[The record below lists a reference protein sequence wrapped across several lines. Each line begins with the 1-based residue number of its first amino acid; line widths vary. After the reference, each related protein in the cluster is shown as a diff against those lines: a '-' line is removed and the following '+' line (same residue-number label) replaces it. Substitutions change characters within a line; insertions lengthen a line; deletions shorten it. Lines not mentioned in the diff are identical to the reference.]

1 VLAGVGFLSSVS
13 PQVDLEVTFLEEM
26 HFAEGAVEIG
36 DLIQVCILLVE
47 SESRVT
53 RVRLGTALVRALE
66 PFQLF
71 LPFFLRK
78 V

>member
-13 PQVDLEVTFLEEM
+13 PQVDLEVTFLKEM

-53 RVRLGTALVRALE
+53 RVRLGAPLVRALE

-71 LPFFLRK
+71 LPFLLRK

>member
-1 VLAGVGFLSSVS
+1 MLAGVGFLSGVS
-13 PQVDLEVTFLEEM
+13 PQVHLEVSFLEEM
-26 HFAEGAVEIG
+26 HFAERAVKVG
-36 DLIQVCILLVE
+36 YLIQMCILLVE

-66 PFQLF
+66 PFQLL